1 MLASP
6 SGTKMGRMT
15 FECRLASTVMLLA
28 IPAVGWA
35 HHSFPAEFDQKQIVK
50 LKGTVVQFE
59 WVNPHAMIHLAV
71 KNDDGTVT
79 QWMIEG
85 NTPNSLLRSGLTKK
99 SLEPGTEI
107 VVVGYRARSGEHI
120 ASGSAIAFQ
129 DGRKLAL
136 GSGGDQ
142 NGKALLDWVASDEA
156 LWKLQ
161 LAALSAN
168 Q

>member
-1 MLASP
+1 
-6 SGTKMGRMT
+6 MT
-15 FECRLASTVMLLA
+15 FESRLASTLMLLA
-28 IPAVGWA
+28 IPASAWA
-35 HHSFPAEFDQKQIVK
+35 HHSFAAEFDQKQVVK

-71 KNDDGTVT
+71 KNGDGTVT

-85 NTPNSLLRSGLTKK
+85 NTPNSLLRAGLNKK

-120 ASGSAIAFQ
+120 ASGSAIGFS

-142 NGKALLDWVASDEA
+142 NGKALLDWVASDEE

-161 LAALSAN
+161 LAALKAN

>member
-1 MLASP
+1 M
-6 SGTKMGRMT
+6 
-15 FECRLASTVMLLA
+15 
-28 IPAVGWA
+28 
-35 HHSFPAEFDQKQIVK
+35 
-50 LKGTVVQFE
+50 
-59 WVNPHAMIHLAV
+59 
-71 KNDDGTVT
+71 
-79 QWMIEG
+79 
-85 NTPNSLLRSGLTKK
+85 
-99 SLEPGTEI
+99 
-107 VVVGYRARSGEHI
+107 VVGYRARSGEHI

-142 NGKALLDWVASDEA
+142 NGKALLDWVASDEE